1 MRRRDL
7 YKAVLA
13 PLPGSAP
20 PAVTQ
25 AHSTCAQ
32 PCYPPTPAEG
42 VNSIPPAD
50 LSFPPGNVLR
60 WGADPTGA
68 VDSTAAI
75 QRALNVAWASGNYGS
90 PWTGKGG
97 ATPVILFPPGRY
109 RISDTLIVP
118 TGVTLRGAGHPAN
131 TESHTRIIMDSPE
144 THDNRDRPILRFNRT
159 TLDGTV
165 LMNAAVCSALQDLEF
180 WYVTPGGTFD
190 RPLHVG
196 IAFGAYPNGG
206 ALLFD
211 VDSTDTRIVNCVFQ
225 HAPSAV
231 RIKGVPAGSAK
242 RGDGRPG
249 NRGVGIF
256 FENCEFDASCTHV
269 YATGS
274 ELDLQFKQCQFYG
287 AMHRYEGCTGKVV
300 YQGGRWHG
308 AAYIDAASVP
318 NALMKFEL
326 KAADIEIG
334 APAFIRLNKAK
345 LIDISQNAVLGG
357 TSAASW
363 IEVTDAD
370 GGCILCNAID
380 NSGRSSGS
388 KPPTA
393 ASTAAVKLRG
403 CRHVLVASNNIT
415 ATDSGTYNGFG
426 ILCEDGGRASRGNF
440 INGNAVSAPYSAGA
454 RNAESRSIKVS
465 AADILGMNYSLAS
478 DEPDR
483 LGR

>member
-13 PLPGSAP
+13 PLADSPVAP
-20 PAVTQ
+20 QT
-25 AHSTCAQ
+25 TCVQ
-32 PCYPPTPAEG
+32 PCYPPTSAEAVNTVPPAE
-42 VNSIPPAD
+42 

-60 WGADPTGA
+60 WGADPTGGA
-68 VDSTAAI
+68 DSTMAI
-75 QRALNVAWASGNYGS
+75 QLALNVAWASGNYGS

-109 RISDTLIVP
+109 RITDTLTVP

-131 TESHTRIIMDSPE
+131 TESHTRIIMDSPG
-144 THDNRDRPILRFNRT
+144 TRDNRDKPILRFNRT
-159 TLDGTV
+159 TLAGAA

-190 RPLHVG
+190 LPLHVG

-206 ALLFD
+206 ALMFD

-231 RIKGVPAGSAK
+231 RIKGVPAGSSAK
-242 RGDGRPG
+242 RGDGQPG

-308 AAYIDAASVP
+308 AAYVDAASVP
-318 NALMKFEL
+318 NSLVKFEL
-326 KAADIEIG
+326 KGADIEIG

-357 TSAASW
+357 TSADSW

-370 GGCILCNAID
+370 GGCILGNAID
-380 NSGRSSGS
+380 NSGRSSSSQPG
-388 KPPTA
+388 KP
-393 ASTAAVKLRG
+393 ASIAAVRLRG

-415 ATDSGTYNGFG
+415 ATEVGTYNGFG
-426 ILCEDGGRASRGNF
+426 ILCEDGDRSSRGNF
-440 INGNAVSAPYSAGA
+440 VNGNAVSAPYSAGA
-454 RNAESRSIKVS
+454 RNGETRSIKVS
-465 AADILGMNYSLAS
+465 AADVLGMNYSLAS

-483 LGR
+483 LGQ